1 MRAFK
6 SSSQPHRSK
15 VLKELLQRCLT
26 LTYNAMD
33 YGIVNQKDDRR
44 AMKEFYRSLK
54 GVDIPSCYKVA
65 IVTRAC
71 AVMKS
76 REKGKR
82 GKDAGHRKALRPII
96 CVTTGFF
103 TTVTGKLFISLG
115 QDRYEM
121 VQLNRYTH
129 KRISEPGVKV
139 RSLTI
144 TRNSMSFCYSKEVK
158 PTPVKKV
165 YGVDRDVNAAM
176 ILSERGLARL
186 ASSLPRSEA
195 RKLMAG
201 EKGPA
206 GEAMMGNRTTPVIL
220 GVDAGKL
227 PSTEDATEPCFQWL
241 LAHSSLSGRYLS
253 TM

>member
-1 MRAFK
+1 MCGER
-6 SSSQPHRSK
+6 
-15 VLKELLQRCLT
+15 L
-26 LTYNAMD
+26 
-33 YGIVNQKDDRR
+33 
-44 AMKEFYRSLK
+44 
-54 GVDIPSCYKVA
+54 
-65 IVTRAC
+65 
-71 AVMKS
+71 
-76 REKGKR
+76 RESER
-82 GKDAGHRKALRPII
+82 I
-96 CVTTGFF
+96 CVG
-103 TTVTGKLFISLG
+103 
-115 QDRYEM
+115 
-121 VQLNRYTH
+121 H
-129 KRISEPGVKV
+129 
-139 RSLTI
+139 
-144 TRNSMSFCYSKEVK
+144 TRMLWCPRCRVW
-158 PTPVKKV
+158 
-165 YGVDRDVNAAM
+165 VDRDVNAAM